1 MKLKWMAVAGIVF
14 LAAQV
19 SAQEAPAL
27 KTQKET
33 MSYAIG
39 VDVARNF
46 QRLGFDLDLDAL
58 IKAMRDVYSGGK
70 LLMSEE
76 DLRAAKS
83 VYQVEMKEK
92 QVAAVRRAAD
102 ENKQA
107 GIVFLAENKGKEGV
121 VTLPSGLQYKI
132 LKAGDGKTPAASDT
146 VECHYRGTL
155 LDGTEFDSSYRR
167 GEPAKLTLTAI
178 ISGWREAL
186 LLMPVGSK
194 WQIFVPAQLAYGER
208 GNGRDIGP
216 NATLVFEM
224 ELLAIK

>member
-14 LAAQV
+14 LAGQV

-33 MSYAIG
+33 MSYGIG

-58 IKAMRDVYSGGK
+58 IKAMKDVYSGGK

-83 VYQVEMKEK
+83 VYQVEMREK
-92 QVAAVRRAAD
+92 QVAAVRRAAE

-107 GIVFLAENKGKEGV
+107 GIAFLAENKGKEGV
-121 VTLPSGLQYKI
+121 VTLSSGL
-132 LKAGDGKTPAASDT
+132 
-146 VECHYRGTL
+146 
-155 LDGTEFDSSYRR
+155 
-167 GEPAKLTLTAI
+167 
-178 ISGWREAL
+178 
-186 LLMPVGSK
+186 
-194 WQIFVPAQLAYGER
+194 
-208 GNGRDIGP
+208 
-216 NATLVFEM
+216 
-224 ELLAIK
+224 